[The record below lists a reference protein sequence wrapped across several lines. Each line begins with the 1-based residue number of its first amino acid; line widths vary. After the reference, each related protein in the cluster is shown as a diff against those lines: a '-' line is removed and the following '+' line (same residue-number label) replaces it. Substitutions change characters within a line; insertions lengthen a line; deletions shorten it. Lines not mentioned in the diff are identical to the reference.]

1 MKTYKISY
9 VLLIILS
16 TFIFSVQLNA
26 QVKGSQK
33 SFALF
38 LENRLSIFAGINMS
52 KQNINP
58 GTYNSRFNYDLSN
71 YQNNIF
77 KSGYF
82 FGFRIDDLKQLNNKY
97 DFSVSLNKIVS
108 GSNYKVANNLD
119 PFLGSFSKFKADD
132 NFFIMN
138 INSHYKKQIFSDKI
152 EKRKFYLV
160 AGPSIDIRL
169 SKQSEDNQVYNN
181 YRNIALK
188 ADLGIE
194 FDNQTYY
201 TLFIHYKQAITSF
214 TKQPITTNLN
224 NFELGTIIKASDIF

>member
-1 MKTYKISY
+1 M
-9 VLLIILS
+9 
-16 TFIFSVQLNA
+16 
-26 QVKGSQK
+26 
-33 SFALF
+33 
-38 LENRLSIFAGINMS
+38 
-52 KQNINP
+52 
-58 GTYNSRFNYDLSN
+58 
-71 YQNNIF
+71 
-77 KSGYF
+77 
-82 FGFRIDDLKQLNNKY
+82 
-97 DFSVSLNKIVS
+97 
-108 GSNYKVANNLD
+108 
-119 PFLGSFSKFKADD
+119 GSFSKFKADD